1 MTNNDILRRLRFV
14 FDFNNAK
21 MIRKFAKVKHEM
33 TSEQLID
40 LLKKEDEEGFTP
52 CDDTTL
58 CRFLDGLIISKRG
71 LKTGAEI
78 PEPLERMNNNMIFKK
93 LRVALE
99 LREEDITSLLASVD
113 MPMTKSELSALFRN
127 PQHKNFKICGDQVL
141 RNFLNGLSLKHRGKA

>member
-21 MIRKFAKVKHEM
+21 MIRMFAKVKHEM
-33 TSEQLID
+33 TSEHLID
-40 LLKKEDEEGFTP
+40 LMKKEDEQGFAP

-58 CRFLDGLIISKRG
+58 CLFLDGLIISKRG
-71 LKTGAEI
+71 LKPGAEI
-78 PEPLERMNNNMIFKK
+78 PEPLKRMNNNMIFKK

-99 LREEDITSLLASVD
+99 LREEDITALLASVD
-113 MPMTKSELSALFRN
+113 MPMSKSELSALFRN

-141 RNFLNGLSLKHRGKA
+141 RNFLNGLSLKHRGK